1 MVLRMEVAMKGPK
14 KNDDGGLIPYDGDGG
29 EPAEATAVP
38 VVLVDDVRSL
48 IESARERVASAV
60 NSEIVLLC
68 WRIGQR
74 IKRELIGE
82 GRAAYGG

>member
-1 MVLRMEVAMKGPK
+1 MKGPK
-14 KNDDGGLIPYDGDGG
+14 KNDDGGLIPHDGDGG
-29 EPAEATAVP
+29 EPAEAMAVP

-60 NSEIVLLC
+60 NSEIVLLY

-82 GRAAYGG
+82 GRAAYGGRLSTR